1 MLRRRGRSGGTAST
15 WRIRAALVAGLALW
29 IFLAFRLA
37 LIQLVYAPRL
47 AERARQQQIVKVR
60 LAPERGTIYDRN
72 MIALTGNLAVRSAC
86 AYPDDVKSPRA
97 VADRLA
103 QVLGGSPGEYLSK
116 LRANKGFV
124 WIDRQL
130 PPEKAARLEALNLP
144 GIGLLKETQRVY
156 PYGRRACHVVGLTD
170 LDGCG
175 IGGIECQMDALLTGT
190 GEWLCYCMDGAGRR
204 MPTPTSTKIVPHDGQ
219 SVVLTIDLR
228 LQSIAEV
235 ELERCVLEHN
245 AAHGIVIIQDPWTGE
260 ILAMANW
267 PVFDPN
273 APSRSSVESEK
284 NLAITDQFEP
294 GSTFKVVTACAAL
307 STGAADLS
315 SVYYGGRGSKLFG
328 WFTIREAEDHKFG
341 WIDFPTALK
350 KSSNVCFAEIAQS
363 VGAVPL
369 YTFAREF
376 GFGCLTGISLP
387 GEVRGTLR
395 EPAEWSGRSTH
406 TIGFGQEVAVTA
418 LQLVGAY
425 SAIAN
430 GGYLME
436 PRMVKE
442 IVSDDGREIERVEPS
457 AVRQVI
463 APEIAATMRRLL
475 LSVTE
480 DGTGTKA
487 RVSEIPVGGKTGTAQ
502 KVVAGQRGF
511 AAGKHVAS
519 FVGMAPAENPSL
531 VCLVVI
537 DEPDGKGFGGEVA
550 APVFARI
557 MERIVRGPCRSF
569 LLPDEEK
576 REIDPNRIVGP
587 DGNDVPEAL
596 FARSGSHDATG
607 AGAAPVLIASAVGG
621 GGETDARPAVNNDE
635 PASRGAAPVG
645 GEVVYADYM
654 PSFAGEPASP
664 MAELRGIRPGT
675 VVMAPAAT
683 EEVVTVPDLRG
694 MSLRFARR
702 VASAR
707 GLVLLF
713 EGSGTVREQSPEP
726 GGFVRPG
733 QKVVVT
739 CYPR

>member
-1 MLRRRGRSGGTAST
+1 MLRRRGRSAGSAST
-15 WRIRAALVAGLALW
+15 WRIRAALIAGLVFW

-47 AERARQQQIVKVR
+47 AERAREQQIVKVR

-72 MIALTGNLAVRSAC
+72 MIALTGNLTVRSAC

-97 VADRLA
+97 VADHLA
-103 QVLGGSPGEYLSK
+103 QVLGGSSAQYLTK
-116 LRANKGFV
+116 LRSSRGFV

-144 GIGLLKETQRVY
+144 GIGLLKETKRVY
-156 PYGRRACHVVGLTD
+156 PYGKRACHVVGLTD
-170 LDGCG
+170 LDGRG
-175 IGGIECQMDALLTGT
+175 IGGVECQMDTLLTGT
-190 GEWLCYCMDGAGRR
+190 GEWLCYCLNRAGRR

-245 AAHGIVIIQDPWTGE
+245 AAHGIVIIADPWTGE

-267 PVFDPN
+267 PAFDPN

-294 GSTFKVVTACAAL
+294 GSTFKAVTACAAL

-315 SVYYGGRGSKLFG
+315 SVYYGGRGSKRFG
-328 WFTIREAEDHKFG
+328 WFTIREAEDHEFG
-341 WIDFPTALK
+341 WLDFRSAFR
-350 KSSNVCFAEIAQS
+350 KSSNVCFAEIAES
-363 VGAVPL
+363 VGGVPL

-425 SAIAN
+425 GAIAN

-436 PRMVKE
+436 PRMVKA
-442 IVSDDGREIERVEPS
+442 IVSDDGREIERAEPS

-463 APEIAATMRRLL
+463 APEIAATMRQLL

-480 DGTGTKA
+480 SGTGTKA
-487 RVSEIPVGGKTGTAQ
+487 RVSEVPVGGKTGTAQ

-537 DEPDGKGFGGEVA
+537 DEPEGKGFGGEVA

-557 MERIVRGPCRSF
+557 MERIVRGPCRGF
-569 LLPDEEK
+569 LLPDEE
-576 REIDPNRIVGP
+576 RRGIDPSRIVGP
-587 DGNDVPEAL
+587 GGNDVPEAL
-596 FARSGSHDATG
+596 FARSGSNDVNG
-607 AGAAPVLIASAVGG
+607 SGDAPVLVESASRDD
-621 GGETDARPAVNNDE
+621 GETDARPAVSGGE
-635 PASRGAAPVG
+635 PTSRGGARVG
-645 GEVVYADYM
+645 GEVFYADYR
-654 PSFAGEPASP
+654 PSSAGQPAIP
-664 MAELRGIRPGT
+664 AADMGEIRPGT
-675 VVMAPAAT
+675 VVMAPAAA
-683 EEVVTVPDLRG
+683 EDVVTVPDLRG
-694 MSLRFARR
+694 MSLRLARR
-702 VASAR
+702 VASTR

-713 EGSGTVREQSPEP
+713 DGSGTVREQSPQP